1 MLQRVHPE
9 VAQNAAGQGTE
20 SGAAGVSC
28 RYNYDMDSKR
38 NGEELVQIF
47 VDADACP
54 VVAMALRKGAYAIH
68 QSGKWYTNDKN
79 VKQGLQLFL
88 QVLFFRRAAACSDSR
103 FSI

>member
-1 MLQRVHPE
+1 
-9 VAQNAAGQGTE
+9 
-20 SGAAGVSC
+20 
-28 RYNYDMDSKR
+28 MDSKR

-79 VKQGLQLFL
+79 VKQGLLLFL
-88 QVLFFRRAAACSDSR
+88 YFLFFLDSSSLFRFKIFNLLLDFIRAWD
-103 FSI
+103 FGNTEILKLFF

>member
-1 MLQRVHPE
+1 M
-9 VAQNAAGQGTE
+9 
-20 SGAAGVSC
+20 
-28 RYNYDMDSKR
+28 
-38 NGEELVQIF
+38 QIF

-88 QVLFFRRAAACSDSR
+88 QVLCSGGQQPVLIQDFLSDSGVY
-103 FSI
+103 

>member
-1 MLQRVHPE
+1 
-9 VAQNAAGQGTE
+9 
-20 SGAAGVSC
+20 
-28 RYNYDMDSKR
+28 MDSKR

-79 VKQGLQLFL
+79 VKQSLQLFL